1 ARQPGRGRRDLGG
14 RGGAEQGRERGR
26 LGRAGP
32 GGPNSR
38 GRRDDLSEQHRLILA
53 STTDNAPRTAP
64 LAHADR
70 AARSGLA
77 GACGPRGSTP
87 AAAGAPPASTTD

>member
-1 ARQPGRGRRDLGG
+1 
-14 RGGAEQGRERGR
+14 
-26 LGRAGP
+26 
-32 GGPNSR
+32 
-38 GRRDDLSEQHRLILA
+38 
-53 STTDNAPRTAP
+53 

-87 AAAGAPPASTTD
+87 AAAGAPPASTTDNAPRTASPRLERVGGALHRPRAARGALGGACVPRGRHPPMPPAL